1 LRGLIEQASHYANE
15 NAVPFK
21 DLREIQNKRIALD
34 PHMQDNPKVKAIS
47 EALCTVCK
55 GGCCTSGRN
64 KAYLSVMTIR
74 RFMDIHPAFTAEDV
88 LNSYLSLL
96 SPSTIGNSC
105 INQTKKG
112 CGLPR
117 DMRSDI
123 CNGYFCESIVVY
135 HKHDGKT
142 DKSHSVLAIQ
152 RANTNWNRLAAD
164 VDKQV
169 LEQHLFLTEN
179 FN

>member
-1 LRGLIEQASHYANE
+1 
-15 NAVPFK
+15 
-21 DLREIQNKRIALD
+21 
-34 PHMQDNPKVKAIS
+34 
-47 EALCTVCK
+47 
-55 GGCCTSGRN
+55 
-64 KAYLSVMTIR
+64 
-74 RFMDIHPAFTAEDV
+74 MDIYPTFTAEDV

-96 SPSTIGNSC
+96 SPSTIANSC
-105 INQTKKG
+105 INQTNKG